1 MVLKLAE
8 HICEV
13 LNFLDNAAVF
23 ITHHVRHELSVQII
37 LLATAG
43 MLVTPLPLDAPNLL
57 TWAFAQ
63 AFARYSLYAEHLRNS
78 QKGVASHLALTEGLR
93 R

>member
-57 TWAFAQ
+57 TWPS
-63 AFARYSLYAEHLRNS
+63 RKLLHDILCTLSTCGTVKKVLHHTWR
-78 QKGVASHLALTEGLR
+78 
-93 R
+93 